1 METIVK
7 QLFSKVMVED
17 AGNSSFVPGTIIKYE
32 EMRTTNKELEANG
45 QQPARGE
52 RLAL

>member
-7 QLFSKVMVED
+7 QLFSKVMIED
-17 AGNSSFVPGTIIKYE
+17 AGNSSFIPGTIAKYE
-32 EMRTTNKELEANG
+32 EMLTANKELITNG
-45 QQPARGE
+45 KQPARGE